1 MLCDLE
7 FCTGRQN
14 NTYLS
19 WAVDLITCVVRM
31 LKIQRR
37 GRCDVK
43 SCGVLKRKVLGSRLA
58 KASQKK
64 ETPFFKL
71 ATLHTVDRGKYWS
84 ARVKSCQPLLAV
96 DKRTS
101 SIYLRSYLRSSCLQR
116 LRPYRSGCLHVR
128 LRQTNLS
135 TRAPERA
142 NQN

>member
-19 WAVDLITCVVRM
+19 WPVDLITCVVRM
-31 LKIQRR
+31 LKIQR
-37 GRCDVK
+37 RCDVK

-101 SIYLRSYLRSSCLQR
+101 SIYLRSYLRSSRLQR

-128 LRQTNLS
+128 LYQSVNLCS
-135 TRAPERA
+135 ARI